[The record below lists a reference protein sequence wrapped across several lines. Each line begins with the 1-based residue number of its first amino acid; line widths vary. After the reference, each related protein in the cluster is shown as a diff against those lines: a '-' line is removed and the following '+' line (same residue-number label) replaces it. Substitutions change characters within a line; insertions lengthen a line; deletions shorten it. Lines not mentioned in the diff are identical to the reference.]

1 MVWLLED
8 DAETYAN
15 N

>member
-8 DAETYAN
+8 DAETYLSN
-15 N
+15 